1 MVIVAVAAC
10 VATGCGIPVDSVA
23 TDLPE
28 LVSVSVSS
36 TSTTAAPAM
45 ADSSTTLPRGVRG
58 VIVYFVR
65 GDGLVGRA
73 TVVDA
78 DFTANSLLSLLVE
91 GLIGDVAGGLRSG
104 LEQRPELIEA
114 VVVADGVATVDLA
127 ATFGDLPGA
136 EQVLIL
142 GQITLTL
149 TANIELQGVAFRT
162 GGESVAVPGADG
174 QPVTGLVGRREYVAL
189 LTRS

>member
-1 MVIVAVAAC
+1 MVQ
-10 VATGCGIPVDSVA
+10 GCGIPVDSVA

-36 TSTTAAPAM
+36 TSSTVAPAM
-45 ADSSTTLPRGVRG
+45 ADSPTSLPRSVRG

-65 GDGLVGRA
+65 GEGLVGRA
-73 TVVDA
+73 TIVDA
-78 DFTANSLLSLLVE
+78 DFTVEVLLSLLVE
-91 GLIGDVAGGLRSG
+91 GLTADVAGGLRSG

-114 VVVADGVATVDLA
+114 VMVADGVATVDLA
-127 ATFGDLPGA
+127 AAFGDLPGA